1 MKKLIIA
8 SCLALSACFVSCD
21 KSKDTPTV
29 TQETVKNAVV
39 NASDY
44 AKWVYFS
51 FEKGA
56 IVELSEAE
64 AKTSLDWDLAFHRY
78 DIRTNSGKSG
88 QGQGGA
94 ARTTLTDI
102 KAKAMMPQS
111 FTIDELH
118 DITIAFQIPPQGGQG
133 TQAGNPGSQTN
144 QGNQGGNP
152 SGQNNPGNQGSGQA
166 TGAGHASKTERAGVN
181 HVLTTIRSTKKGADG
196 RPILVNGLPT
206 FEYSNKGTIFMD
218 VNRHGAGGPS
228 VTLDGLVYLIRTAK
242 GKYAKIIV
250 TASNAE
256 AKTANGS
263 IERKPGN
270 IAFSYVYPASL

>member
-21 KSKDTPTV
+21 KDKDSPAV
-29 TQETVKNAVV
+29 SQETVKNAVV
-39 NASDY
+39 DASDY

-51 FEKGA
+51 LEKGE
-56 IVELSEAE
+56 IVQLTNEE

-102 KAKAMMPQS
+102 KAKATMPES
-111 FTIDELH
+111 FVTDELH
-118 DITIAFQIPPQGGQG
+118 DITIKFVIPSRGGQG
-133 TQAGNPGSQTN
+133 TQGSQ
-144 QGNQGGNP
+144 
-152 SGQNNPGNQGSGQA
+152 SGNQGSQNNSQGNQSG
-166 TGAGHASKTERAGVN
+166 TQDNQSGSQGTNAGHQPDTERTGVN
-181 HVLTTIRSTKKGADG
+181 HILSTIRHTKKGADG
-196 RPILVNGLPT
+196 RPVMENGLPV

-218 VNRHGAGGPS
+218 VSRHGAGGPP
-228 VTLDGLVYLIRTAK
+228 VTLDGLVYLVRTAK
-242 GKYAKIIV
+242 GKYAKILV

-256 AKTANGS
+256 GKTASGA
-263 IERKPGN
+263 IERKSGN
-270 IAFSYVYPASL
+270 IAFSYVYPISL